1 MSLAG
6 APDANRN
13 DEKAG
18 YMSRNVLISYILSA
32 LAVVLVLKF
41 NLLPTV
47 LAGLAVHVVTC
58 KLADRLPIK
67 REGMAQETAVVSLAF
82 CVVASFIAAG
92 FALYSAVKG
101 FQGFGALMSASAE
114 TLEKVKQA
122 LPSNISEAIPGTAT
136 ELQESL
142 ISFLKENGRG
152 LSSAGAEGLVTLVHI
167 LIGMVIGGM
176 TSIASVRI
184 ADKRTPFLGELHGR
198 AKMLTV
204 SFEKVVFAQLKI
216 ALVNT
221 VLTAA
226 YLCLILP
233 MCGVHLPMV
242 TLLVVLTLVAGLI
255 PVVGNLISNSVIVI
269 LSLGT
274 SLIVGGASL
283 LFLVLVHKLEYFLN
297 AKIIGHEVNAKA
309 WELLCAMVLLEA
321 VFGLQGVIAAP
332 ILYAWL
338 KAELA
343 MTETI

>member
-1 MSLAG
+1 
-6 APDANRN
+6 
-13 DEKAG
+13 
-18 YMSRNVLISYILSA
+18 MSRNILTSYILSA
-32 LAVVLVLKF
+32 LAVDLVLKF

-58 KLADRLPIK
+58 KLANRLPIK
-67 REGMAQETAVVSLAF
+67 REGIAQETAVVSLAF
-82 CVVASFIAAG
+82 CVVAGFIAAG
-92 FALYSAVKG
+92 FALYSGMKG

-114 TLEKVKQA
+114 TLEKVKQS
-122 LPSNISEAIPGTAT
+122 LPSNISAAIPGTAT
-136 ELQESL
+136 ELQES
-142 ISFLKENGRG
+142 IVSFLKENGKG

-167 LIGMVIGGM
+167 LIGVVIGGM
-176 TSIASVRI
+176 TSIASVKI
-184 ADKRTPFLGELHGR
+184 ADIKTPFLEALHSR
-198 AKMLTV
+198 TKMLTV

-216 ALVNT
+216 ALLNT
-221 VLTAA
+221 VLTVI
-226 YLCLILP
+226 YLCMILP
-233 MCGVHLPMV
+233 ICGVHLPMV
-242 TLLVVLTLVAGLI
+242 MLLVILTLVAGLI

-283 LFLVLVHKLEYFLN
+283 LFLVVVHKLEYFLN

-343 MTETI
+343 VAKTI